1 MCNPETKEASPEIR
15 TKLANR
21 NAEGMASDHA
31 IANGFMEGHGFSR
44 AARNLKSAALAAGVL
59 FRDTASK

>member
-1 MCNPETKEASPEIR
+1 
-15 TKLANR
+15 
-21 NAEGMASDHA
+21 MASDHA

-59 FRDTASK
+59 FRDTASD